1 MKPTCIFTLLC
12 ILSITFLS
20 CKKTTDSEIQIYNG
34 IDSQIL
40 EIVDSLIIYTP
51 QDSPFITVRF
61 LVIPKDSCV
70 VEVFNS
76 ALIPAPPMPHE
87 PKKEVLISEYE
98 DFIGYKK
105 YRDFFLVFFENKLNK
120 KADIFVE
127 KDSLLIDEEPFIK
140 YNVYDYGNVPKLTK
154 GCMPIEETYYINDKD
169 SLVLVFIE
177 EITY

>member
-1 MKPTCIFTLLC
+1 M
-12 ILSITFLS
+12 
-20 CKKTTDSEIQIYNG
+20 TDGEIRTYNG

-40 EIVDSLIIYTP
+40 EIVDSLMIYTP
-51 QDSPFITVRF
+51 QDLPFITVWF
-61 LVIPKDSCV
+61 SNIPKDSCV

-76 ALIPAPPMPHE
+76 VLIPAPPMPHE

-105 YRDFFLVFFENKLNK
+105 YRDFFLIFLENKLNK

-140 YNVYDYGNVPKLTK
+140 YNVYDYGSISKLAK
-154 GCMPIEETYYINDKD
+154 GYLPIKETYYINDKD
-169 SLVLVFIE
+169 SLVFIE
-177 EITY
+177 KITY